1 MSEVKPF
8 TWSYSALKNY
18 DSCPL
23 RHKMIDLDKKF
34 KDEESPALAAGWE
47 LHRAFE
53 DRLKGKPLELGYTHY
68 EPMLAKILSK
78 PGKTYGEK
86 KLAITNTFQP
96 CGYFDPN
103 VWFRTVVDCTKVS
116 PDNTEVSIFDW
127 KTGKVA
133 EDLTQLQL
141 MSVTIFA
148 HMPSVTYIKA
158 GLVFVSFG
166 KVEHAE
172 FARESIPEIWSEII
186 PRVKELQRARDT
198 QVYPPKPSG
207 LCKRYCPVT
216 SCQYHGKGTS

>member
-1 MSEVKPF
+1 
-8 TWSYSALKNY
+8 LKNWET
-18 DSCPL
+18 CPL
-23 RHKMIDLDKKF
+23 RHKMIDLDKSVKE
-34 KDEESPALAAGWE
+34 EESPALAAGWE
-47 LHRAFE
+47 LHKAFE
-53 DRLKGKPLELGYTHY
+53 DRLKGKPLGLGYTHH
-68 EPMLAKILSK
+68 EGMLARILAA

-96 CGYFDPN
+96 CGYFDQN
-103 VWFRTVVDCTKVS
+103 VWFRTVIDCTKVF

-148 HMPSVTYIKA
+148 HMPSVNYIKA
-158 GLVFVSFG
+158 GLVFVNFG
-166 KVEHAE
+166 KVEPAE
-172 FARESIPEIWSEII
+172 FSRESIPEIWSEIL

-207 LCKRYCPVT
+207 LCKRYCPVV